1 MKEQNFNTPRSINI
15 RTVYEKRCYFTKPAK
30 GFTLI
35 QLVFIIQGCDKGE
48 KQETPMLLVKTI
60 NRKGIY

>member
-1 MKEQNFNTPRSINI
+1 MRKAVILQSQQ
-15 RTVYEKRCYFTKPAK
+15 K

-48 KQETPMLLVKTI
+48 KQETPMLLVKTL
-60 NRKGIY
+60 NRKGVY